1 MNIKQI
7 LFRFSPYFGLLFVFL
22 LFVIVCPPAFY
33 SFFNIKTIF
42 TQTVIVGIAAMGA
55 TMVIVSGGIDLS
67 VGSQI
72 ALGTVVIAK
81 ILTMFSLDGEVS
93 GSAAFFASLAS
104 ILACMVCGIITS
116 LVISKFNIVPF
127 IVTLGMMQVARGVA
141 KWLANEQ
148 TVASPTNPLTSM
160 MLVEPESEWLV
171 LGSSVWVMF
180 ILVALLSILL
190 KYTILGRYIF
200 AIGSNEHTAR
210 LCGINISKY
219 KVLIYMISGVFTG
232 IAAIM
237 QFSNLTVGD
246 PTAASGMEL
255 DIIAAVVIGGG
266 SLSGGEGSALGSL
279 IGALMMAVLRNGC
292 NMLGVPN
299 YVQEII
305 IGLIIVGAVLIDKLK
320 HRLTPK
326 VAV

>member
-1 MNIKQI
+1 MNFKQI
-7 LFRFSPYFGLLFVFL
+7 LFKFSPYFGLLFVFL
-22 LFVIVCPPAFY
+22 LFVTLCPPAFY
-33 SFFNIKTIF
+33 SFFNLKTIL

-55 TMVIVSGGIDLS
+55 TMVIIAGGIDLS

-72 ALGTVVIAK
+72 ALGTVVVAK
-81 ILTMFSLDGEVS
+81 VLSMNGLDGEAS
-93 GSAAFFASLAS
+93 GSTALLASLLS
-104 ILACMVCGIITS
+104 IVACMACGVLTG
-116 LVISKFNIVPF
+116 LVVSKFKIVPF
-127 IVTLGMMQVARGVA
+127 IVTLGMMQIARGVS
-141 KWLANEQ
+141 KWFASEQ
-148 TVASPTNPLTSM
+148 TVSAPLNPLTSL

-171 LGSSVWVMF
+171 FGISVWVMIALMF
-180 ILVALLSILL
+180 VLVVVL

-200 AIGSNEHTAR
+200 AIGSNEQTAR

-219 KVLIYMISGVFTG
+219 KVLIYMLSGVFTG
-232 IAAIM
+232 IAAVM

-246 PTAASGMEL
+246 PTAANGMEL

-266 SLSGGEGSALGSL
+266 SLSGGEGSATGSL

-320 HRLTPK
+320 HRLK
-326 VAV
+326 

>member
-1 MNIKQI
+1 MNFKQI
-7 LFRFSPYFGLLFVFL
+7 LFKFSPYFGLLFVFL
-22 LFVIVCPPAFY
+22 LFVVLCPPAFY

-55 TMVIVSGGIDLS
+55 TMVIISGGIDLS

-72 ALGTVVIAK
+72 ALATVVIAK
-81 ILTMFSLDGEVS
+81 VLSMNGLDAEAS
-93 GSAAFFASLAS
+93 GSTAFLASLLS
-104 ILACMVCGIITS
+104 ILACMACGVITG
-116 LVISKFNIVPF
+116 LVVSKFNIVPF
-127 IVTLGMMQVARGVA
+127 IVTLGMMQIARGVG
-141 KWLANEQ
+141 KWFANEQ
-148 TVASPTNPLTSM
+148 TVASPNSPLTSL

-171 LGSSVWVMF
+171 FGVSVWIMIALVI
-180 ILVALLSILL
+180 ILSVVLR
-190 KYTILGRYIF
+190 YTILGRYIF
-200 AIGSNEHTAR
+200 AIGSNEQTAR
-210 LCGINISKY
+210 LCGININKY
-219 KVLIYMISGVFTG
+219 KILIYMLSGIFTG
-232 IAAIM
+232 ISAVM

-246 PTAASGMEL
+246 PTAANGMEL

-266 SLSGGEGSALGSL
+266 SLSGGEGSAVGSL

-320 HRLTPK
+320 HRLK
-326 VAV
+326 